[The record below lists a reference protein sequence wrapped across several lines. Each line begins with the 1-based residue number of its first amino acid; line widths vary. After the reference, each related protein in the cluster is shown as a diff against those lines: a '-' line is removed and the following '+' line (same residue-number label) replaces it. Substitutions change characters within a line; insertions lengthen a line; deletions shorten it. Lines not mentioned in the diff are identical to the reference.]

1 MNRNMEENRNRRTV
15 VVIGG
20 GMGGLFTAAF
30 LSREGCRVTVL
41 EKNSVIG
48 GGLQTFRRYGLGFE
62 TGMHILG
69 GIRPGGPMHK
79 VCHYLGLLDKL
90 AIRDVDHDCMDQVM
104 YASDG
109 MVYRV
114 PEGKEAFISYFSKLF
129 PEEAAGIRAYV
140 EALHDMVDEID
151 FFHLRPTNEHVYTHS
166 ESFMWAANR
175 FVAHYVR
182 HPKLRDVLSYMNPM
196 FGGVGDKTPTY
207 IHALINVLC
216 ISGPGRFAGDSQQ
229 MAEALRKIIEDAGG
243 KVVAGDRVNAMQI
256 DDRRVSFV
264 KTEEGRSYVAD
275 HYVSA
280 IHPAEM
286 LKLTDSRAFSK
297 AYRRRIAEAPNSYS
311 SFCAYFV
318 FKPGRFPYINHT
330 CYFQKDYG
338 YIWNYREY
346 NAEDWP
352 RGFMYMT
359 PAELHQGK
367 FATKLIVTAIMPYD
381 ITKCWAET
389 QTGHRGAAYEEWKEN
404 HLERIAQLMEQIYP
418 GFNGMVA
425 HRFAS
430 SPLTIRDYY
439 GEPEGALYGLFR
451 DCNNIAQSQ
460 VPVFTKVSNLWMTGQ
475 NVNLHGFCGVPL
487 TAIQTAEAIVG
498 RNVIVNKINE
508 AYAQR

>member
-30 LSREGCRVTVL
+30 LSREGYRVTVL

-196 FGGVGDKTPTY
+196 FGGVGD
-207 IHALINVLC
+207 
-216 ISGPGRFAGDSQQ
+216 
-229 MAEALRKIIEDAGG
+229 
-243 KVVAGDRVNAMQI
+243 
-256 DDRRVSFV
+256 
-264 KTEEGRSYVAD
+264 
-275 HYVSA
+275 
-280 IHPAEM
+280 
-286 LKLTDSRAFSK
+286 
-297 AYRRRIAEAPNSYS
+297 
-311 SFCAYFV
+311 
-318 FKPGRFPYINHT
+318 
-330 CYFQKDYG
+330 
-338 YIWNYREY
+338 
-346 NAEDWP
+346 
-352 RGFMYMT
+352 
-359 PAELHQGK
+359 
-367 FATKLIVTAIMPYD
+367 
-381 ITKCWAET
+381 
-389 QTGHRGAAYEEWKEN
+389 
-404 HLERIAQLMEQIYP
+404 
-418 GFNGMVA
+418 
-425 HRFAS
+425 
-430 SPLTIRDYY
+430 
-439 GEPEGALYGLFR
+439 
-451 DCNNIAQSQ
+451 
-460 VPVFTKVSNLWMTGQ
+460 
-475 NVNLHGFCGVPL
+475 
-487 TAIQTAEAIVG
+487 
-498 RNVIVNKINE
+498 
-508 AYAQR
+508 